1 MGGYAYAGDNPV
13 ADSDPTGLGAVGPP
27 GSDCSTGTEYLTQ
40 CGGNGTSDTPAPGGG
55 ATGAATVTSSGVAGC
70 NKFDC
75 AYAADAWARMA
86 PTPGGWK
93 SLLAGVGCFFV
104 GLGNMAVCAQPLA
117 CLGYKA
123 LGGEMPSASLLTL
136 LCAENRC
143 HAMRPGHIH
152 GSGSAIDFA
161 PGAWLSVGARAGGQ

>member
-27 GSDCSTGTEYLTQ
+27 GSDCSTGTEYFTQ

-55 ATGAATVTSSGVAGC
+55 ATGTATVTSSGVAGC

-75 AYAADAWARMA
+75 AYASDAWAQMA

-93 SLLAGVGCFFV
+93 SCLLVSA
-104 GLGNMAVCAQPLA
+104 ASSLA
-117 CLGYKA
+117 SAIWRSAPSRWRAWATK
-123 LGGEMPSASLLTL
+123 PSAATCPPRASSPSCVPKTVVTL
-136 LCAENRC
+136 CELVIFVDQAQQS
-143 HAMRPGHIH
+143 I
-152 GSGSAIDFA
+152 FA